1 MVNGS
6 PVLTQFKLQSDTD
19 GLDQADMDARCKL
32 LGIVTCDLLNPK
44 LIFSTWSFGLIWIQS
59 LGRPF
64 GRTCRARRT
73 CNNRLPPIVFYP
85 TYHKPCIEPAK
96 TGVHNLSFMHKRVL
110 IADDSSSVRD
120 VIRTFLRDHEEIE
133 ICGEAVDGLEALEKA
148 QSLKP
153 DLVLL
158 DLVMPEINGAEVASI
173 LKQKMPN
180 IRIILFTMYTEK
192 IGKFLSAAIGV
203 DAVLSKPDGMAHM
216 VESINSLF
224 AD

>member
-1 MVNGS
+1 M
-6 PVLTQFKLQSDTD
+6 
-19 GLDQADMDARCKL
+19 R
-32 LGIVTCDLLNPK
+32 
-44 LIFSTWSFGLIWIQS
+44 
-59 LGRPF
+59 
-64 GRTCRARRT
+64 
-73 CNNRLPPIVFYP
+73 
-85 TYHKPCIEPAK
+85 
-96 TGVHNLSFMHKRVL
+96 KRVL
-110 IADDSSSVRD
+110 IADDSTSVRN

-148 QSLKP
+148 QRLKP

-180 IRIILFTMYTEK
+180 VRIILFTMYTEK
-192 IGKFLSAAIGV
+192 IGKFLSSAIGV
-203 DAVLSKPDGMAHM
+203 DAVLAKPDGMARV